1 MGRIDGDYGKNSKI
15 EQRFG
20 INNNNNINQA
30 QKTGSTPVI
39 DNKAK
44 GEYNYKL
51 LDQVQP
57 QFVTT
62 ARLLE
67 ADAVQLRE
75 MYKAAGV
82 PERFMP
88 TQAVYNRVS
97 ESTTAVAKQIDEV
110 GTKANV
116 EHLYTTETF
125 QKLNNLF
132 GIE

>member
-1 MGRIDGDYGKNSKI
+1 MVQINGDYGKNPKI
-15 EQRFG
+15 GQGFG
-20 INNNNNINQA
+20 INNVNHTQQTESKPA
-30 QKTGSTPVI
+30 V
-39 DNKAK
+39 DNKPK
-44 GEYNYKL
+44 GEYGNKL

-57 QFVTT
+57 QFVTI

-97 ESTTAVAKQIDEV
+97 ENTNSIAKQIDDI